1 MKLLITLLLCSVALS
16 AQQATGVDFQ
26 RQPFAD
32 LLSQAR
38 EEDKLIFIDAYTTWC
53 GPCKMMDA
61 KVFPDPE
68 VAGVFNERFI
78 NAKFDMEK
86 GEGIDLAKRYSVM
99 AFPTYLF
106 VDGEGDL
113 VHKGIGYIPKPALIE
128 LADVAVSDRSLGA
141 MSDRY
146 ESGERDPAFV
156 TQYAQ
161 MLTTSYEQARAEEVI
176 GEYLDG
182 QSDWTGPETL
192 NLLLSSPG
200 ELGGPRMSYLIDHAA
215 ELEKIAGDRV
225 YSVIEQALV
234 NDFHLRN
241 RRRNLAAPEEIN
253 PYLEEQVP
261 SLAERILPRYAMVYH
276 RRQNEMEEY
285 LDIAM
290 AYYTEY
296 PTEDYAQLN
305 TIAWDFF
312 EHSEDPEQLAQ
323 AIEWAEKSVDLRA
336 YYPNL
341 DTLAWLYHKT
351 GQMEKAKSTA
361 RLAIEYAKAESLDY
375 SETEKILD

>member
-1 MKLLITLLLCSVALS
+1 MKLLITLLLCSLGVS
-16 AQQATGVDFQ
+16 AQQATGVDFK
-26 RQPFAD
+26 RQPFDD
-32 LLSQAR
+32 LLAQAR
-38 EEDKLIFIDAYTTWC
+38 EQDKLIFIDAYTTWC

-61 KVFPDPE
+61 KVFPDAE
-68 VAGVFNERFI
+68 VASVFNERFI

-106 VDGEGDL
+106 VNGEGDL
-113 VHKGIGYIPKPALIE
+113 VHKGVGYIPKPALID
-128 LADVAVSDRSLGA
+128 LADVAVSDESLGA

-146 ESGERDPAFV
+146 EAGDRSADFV
-156 TQYAQ
+156 AEYAQ
-161 MLTTSYEQARAEEVI
+161 VLTASYEQARAGEVI
-176 GEYLDG
+176 GAYLEG
-182 QSDWTGPETL
+182 QSDWTAPETL

-200 ELGGPRMSYLIDHAA
+200 ELGGKRMNYLIDHA
-215 ELEKIAGDRV
+215 EEIEKSAGDRV
-225 YSVIEQALV
+225 YSVVEQALV

-241 RRRNLAAPEEIN
+241 RRRSLAPPAEIAG
-253 PYLEEQVP
+253 YLEEAAP
-261 SLAERILPRYAMVYH
+261 SLAERIKPRYAMVYH

-290 AYYTEY
+290 NYYTEF
-296 PTEDYAQLN
+296 PSEDYAQLN

-323 AIEWAEKSVDLRA
+323 AIEWAEKSVDLRT

-375 SETEKILD
+375 SETEKILE

>member
-241 RRRNLAAPEEIN
+241 RRRNLAAPEEIK

-351 GQMEKAKSTA
+351 GQTEKAKSTA

>member
-1 MKLLITLLLCSVALS
+1 MKLLITILLCSVALS

-26 RQPFAD
+26 RQPFDD
-32 LLSQAR
+32 LLAQAR
-38 EEDKLIFIDAYTTWC
+38 EQDKIIFIDAYTTWC

-61 KVFPDPE
+61 KVFPDAE
-68 VAGVFNERFI
+68 VAAVFNERFI

-161 MLTTSYEQARAEEVI
+161 MLTNSYEQARAEEVI
-176 GEYLDG
+176 GEYLEG
-182 QSDWTGPETL
+182 QSDWTAPETL

-200 ELGGPRMSYLIDHAA
+200 ELGGQRMNYLIEHAA
-215 ELEKIAGDRV
+215 ELEKSAGDRV
-225 YSVIEQALV
+225 YGVIEQALV
-234 NDFHLRN
+234 NDFHMRN
-241 RRRNLAAPEEIN
+241 RRRSLAAPKEIT
-253 PYLEEQVP
+253 PYLEEEVP

-290 AYYTEY
+290 DYYTEY

-312 EHSEDPEQLAQ
+312 EHSEDPAQLAQ

-351 GQMEKAKSTA
+351 GQTEKAKSTA

-375 SETEKILD
+375 SETEKILE